1 MCFPTFTL
9 WEVNVNVDLATKNLT
24 KVTELRP
31 FDQDHSPFAS
41 LSNNLTGPPLNGR
54 AYNGV
59 GFNLTAP
66 DQYVL
71 ARQVAIQL
79 QLPAAIY
86 QATIANPFGLLE
98 SLASG
103 VFSELSGQIYVCFF
117 FLFIQL
123 HID

>member
-1 MCFPTFTL
+1 M
-9 WEVNVNVDLATKNLT
+9 DLATKNLT

-31 FDQDHSPFAS
+31 FNQDHSPFAS
-41 LSNNLTGPPLNGR
+41 LSSNLTGPPLNGR

-59 GFNLTAP
+59 RFNLTAP

-71 ARQVAIQL
+71 ARQAAIQL

-86 QATIANPFGLLE
+86 QAALANPIGLLE

-103 VFSELSGQIYVCFF
+103 VFSQLSGQVYVCLSFVHSTSY
-117 FLFIQL
+117 LL
-123 HID
+123 GPL

>member
-24 KVTELRP
+24 RVTELRP

-59 GFNLTAP
+59 GFNLAAP

-71 ARQVAIQL
+71 SRQAAIQL

-86 QATIANPFGLLE
+86 QAT
-98 SLASG
+98 LAKPVWLTRKPRQWCILRIVRPNLR
-103 VFSELSGQIYVCFF
+103 VFR
-117 FLFIQL
+117 LFV
-123 HID
+123 HSTSY